1 MKNLKAF
8 LAANRSDS
16 GIWSADVALRSKMSL
31 AEAASQLSKVLGI
44 RMIHSDN
51 FDEFDACVGSLH
63 DHDVTLLIERE
74 EADKGEFQ
82 IMLGPGHMCMAEG
95 ASLDLTTQMTVWL
108 KTKAPQIGEFSEI
121 GRA

>member
-16 GIWSADVALRSKMSL
+16 GIWGAYVALRSKMSL
-31 AEAASQLSKVLGI
+31 AETASQLSKVLGI

-51 FDEFDACVGSLH
+51 YDECDGYVGSLH
-63 DHDVTLLIERE
+63 DHDVTILIVRE

-82 IMLGPGHMCMAEG
+82 IMIEPGHMCMAEG
-95 ASLDLTTQMTVWL
+95 ASLDLTMNLTAWL
-108 KTKAPQIGEFSEI
+108 KGRAAEMGEFSEI
-121 GRA
+121 A